1 MQLNCNIFEKK
12 NIKRFFI
19 PIFFGLIF
27 LLFPQYKLGNSSY
40 IIFFMSIILYWNFPI
55 LVTFSN
61 SKPLYYEDLFLNT
74 SELPLIEISE
84 EKKETFE
91 KAYTWILIIT
101 NSLLTALLS
110 DDWLYKTKDTTTFI
124 EIVGISGGIL
134 KIFQIINHYTGVVT
148 LRIIKCNIANR
159 LTEEKIYD
167 ENCVEI
173 F

>member
-1 MQLNCNIFEKK
+1 M
-12 NIKRFFI
+12 
-19 PIFFGLIF
+19 
-27 LLFPQYKLGNSSY
+27 
-40 IIFFMSIILYWNFPI
+40 
-55 LVTFSN
+55 VTFSN

-91 KAYTWILIIT
+91 KAYTWILIVT

-110 DDWLYKTKDTTTFI
+110 DYWIYKTKGTTTFI

-148 LRIIKCNIANR
+148 LRVIKLNIAYR
-159 LTEEKIYD
+159 KEDKVYSEEQYD
-167 ENCVEI
+167 NDEI

>member
-1 MQLNCNIFEKK
+1 MQLNCNIFKKK

-27 LLFPQYKLGNSSY
+27 LLLPQYKLGNSSY

-110 DDWLYKTKDTTTFI
+110 DYWLYKTKDTTTFI